1 MEWPLISHIVL
12 IRLKDTLTDDQV
24 TAFMDE
30 ARSVLGAIAEVRNL
44 RVGRGLGVK
53 AEVDHPV
60 ALVMDFEDEAAL
72 ERYQVHPEH
81 RRFVESIVGPI
92 QDDKRVYDYRY

>member
-1 MEWPLISHIVL
+1 MICHIVL
-12 IRLKDTLTDDQV
+12 IRLQESLTEAEV
-24 TAFMDE
+24 SAFMSE
-30 ARSVLGAIAEVRNL
+30 ARTVLGAIDEVRNL

-60 ALVMDFEDEAAL
+60 ALVMDFEDEDAL

-92 QDDKRVYDYRY
+92 QADKRVYDYRT